1 MINFRR
7 KIQINNKIS
16 DNYKRQMASCHQNAP
31 FRRYS
36 SIAVRMTKTTQKM
49 LYNIKKRQ
57 EQSSGI

>member
-36 SIAVRMTKTTQKM
+36 SIAVRMTRPPHKM
-49 LYNIKKRQ
+49 FYNIKKIQ
-57 EQSSGI
+57 EQSPEI